1 MCPECRETVRTNQ
14 FHCFICG
21 VCVWRYDHH
30 CPWINNCVSSLN
42 IGKFV
47 FFLVLLIL
55 ASAEVIFMS
64 LCLQTQAFEQI
75 KPTTLLSIPEDTLD
89 TIIVV
94 NLAVCCSLGVL
105 GALSLFSL
113 LGDQLKNLFSNTT
126 SYERAKSIH
135 KSSLL
140 SSVDHSMNTE
150 YDLEQDE
157 SEEGPGCMGNCCM
170 MLKQPYVTG

>member
-1 MCPECRETVRTNQ
+1 
-14 FHCFICG
+14 
-21 VCVWRYDHH
+21 
-30 CPWINNCVSSLN
+30 
-42 IGKFV
+42 
-47 FFLVLLIL
+47 
-55 ASAEVIFMS
+55 MS

-140 SSVDHSMNTE
+140 SSVGHSMNTE
-150 YDLEQDE
+150 YDLE
-157 SEEGPGCMGNCCM
+157 
-170 MLKQPYVTG
+170 